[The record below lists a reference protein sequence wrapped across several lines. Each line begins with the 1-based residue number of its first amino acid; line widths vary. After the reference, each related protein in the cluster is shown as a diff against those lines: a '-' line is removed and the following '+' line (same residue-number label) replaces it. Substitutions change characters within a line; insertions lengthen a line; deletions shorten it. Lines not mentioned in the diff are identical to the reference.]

1 MPSNDG
7 SQFALYSLGI
17 AANNREPD
25 SLEIS
30 VTPIEKMQFL
40 DGEIVSL
47 PYDNEVAGTEEEGS
61 DFTAKVTTDVAIRAT
76 WLKGGGNRA
85 TPEDIRRGQRV
96 FIYKFADRNE
106 YLWQYAGLD
115 DDKFTTQTVVI
126 RISATDDETA
136 DRTDPANSYY
146 LEVCTRTGK
155 ITLQT
160 SKANGE
166 FSSYAVQL
174 DARRGFFIITDE
186 LENYISLDSANTVI
200 TLYNSDGTY
209 ITLDKETIQAFANDF
224 IQMKATNKIGAEA
237 KLIEMICQQLQ
248 VKSDKNTFTTPETEF
263 SGNVTIGGT
272 LSQKGSGTF
281 DGGVTF
287 TKPIQANGITSSA
300 KIQGPTGSI

>member
-1 MPSNDG
+1 MPSNDQ
-7 SQFALYSLGI
+7 SQFALFSLGV

-40 DGEIVSL
+40 DGEIVSI
-47 PYDNEVAGTEEEGS
+47 PYDNEVEGTEEEGS
-61 DFTAKVTTDVAIRAT
+61 NFNAKVTTDVAIRAT

-115 DDKFTTQTVVI
+115 DEKFTTHTVVL
-126 RISATDDETA
+126 RFSATNDETA
-136 DRTDPANSYY
+136 DRLDPSNCYY

-166 FSSYAVQL
+166 FSAYAVQL
-174 DARRGFFIITDE
+174 DTQRGFFIITDE

-200 TLYNSDGTY
+200 TLNNSDGTY
-209 ITLDKETIQAFANDF
+209 ITLDKERIEAFANDY
-224 IQMKATNKIGAEA
+224 IRAKATNKIGLES
-237 KLIEMICQQLQ
+237 KLIEFLCEQLL
-248 VKSDKNTFTTPETEF
+248 VKSQTNRFETPDTEF
-263 SGNVTIGGT
+263 TGNVKIGGT
-272 LSQKGSGTF
+272 LTQTGSGTF
-281 DGGVTF
+281 NGSVEF
-287 TKPIQANGITSSA
+287 TQPIKANGITSSA
-300 KIQGPTGSI
+300 KITGPTGSI